1 MATAETKEK
10 KPVSD
15 KLAGYLDRLL
25 QLTIGKPKKKIPPT
39 EK

>member
-1 MATAETKEK
+1 MATSKTKEK

-15 KLAGYLDRLL
+15 KLAGYLDRLF
-25 QLTIGKPKKKIPPT
+25 QLTIGKPKKKASPT